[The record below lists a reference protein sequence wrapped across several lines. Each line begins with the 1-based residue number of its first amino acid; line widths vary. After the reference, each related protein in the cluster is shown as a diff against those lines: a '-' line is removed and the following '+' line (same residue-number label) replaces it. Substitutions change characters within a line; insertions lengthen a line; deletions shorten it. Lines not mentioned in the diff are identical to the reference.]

1 MPVRLIDSMATTAP
15 LAAVFSDESV
25 LQAMLDFEVALARA
39 EARLN
44 IIPHAAAEL
53 IAQEAG
59 AAGFD
64 VPAIIAATFH
74 TGTPAIPLVE
84 QLIARVRA
92 RDQAAAG
99 FVHWGATSQDV
110 CDTAM
115 VALLCRARAILFANL
130 ARLERALQSLA
141 DKHGQTVMLG
151 RTLLQAAPPITFGLK
166 AASWLAAIARSRR
179 RLEKSFEQASVLQF
193 GGASGTLAALG
204 NHGLAV
210 AQAVADELKLT
221 LPDAPWHTH
230 RDRLAEL
237 VCSCGVLTGSLG
249 KMARDVSLLMQ
260 DEVAEVSEPAAPGRG
275 GSSTMPHKHN
285 PVGCVLA
292 LSAAG
297 RVPPLVSAFL
307 SSMVQEHE
315 RAAGGWQ
322 AEWSIISSVIGATGL
337 AVSAMAEVAEGLT
350 VDAARMRA
358 NMDATRGAVFAERA
372 MMVLAEKV
380 GRDAARKLVEE
391 AVRLS
396 REKGRKL
403 SATLGAMR
411 YLPPGA
417 AALLADLENPEQYL
431 GVADELR
438 KRLLASAKENHLDK
452 E

>member
-1 MPVRLIDSMATTAP
+1 
-15 LAAVFSDESV
+15 
-25 LQAMLDFEVALARA
+25 
-39 EARLN
+39 
-44 IIPHAAAEL
+44 
-53 IAQEAG
+53 
-59 AAGFD
+59 
-64 VPAIIAATFH
+64 
-74 TGTPAIPLVE
+74 
-84 QLIARVRA
+84 
-92 RDQAAAG
+92 
-99 FVHWGATSQDV
+99 
-110 CDTAM
+110 M
-115 VALLCRARAILFANL
+115 VALLCKARAILFADL
-130 ARLERALQSLA
+130 ARLEQALQSLA
-141 DKHGQTVMLG
+141 GEHGQTVMLG

-166 AASWLAAIARSRR
+166 AAGWFAAIARSRR
-179 RLEKSFEQASVLQF
+179 RLEKSFQQASVLQF
-193 GGASGTLAALG
+193 GGASGTLAFLG

-260 DEVAEVSEPAAPGRG
+260 NEVAEVSEPDAPGRG

-297 RVPPLVSAFL
+297 RVPPLVSTFL
-307 SSMVQEHE
+307 SGMVQEHE

-322 AEWSIISSVIGATGL
+322 AEWSIISSVIGATGW
-337 AVSAMAEVAEGLT
+337 AVSAMAEVAEGLS
-350 VDAARMRA
+350 VDSARMRA
-358 NMDATRGAVFAERA
+358 NLDATRGAIFTERA
-372 MMVLAEKV
+372 MMILAEKV

-396 REKGRKL
+396 REQGQNL
-403 SATLGAMR
+403 SATLSTMKD
-411 YLPPGA
+411 LPPGA
-417 AALLADLENPEQYL
+417 AALLADLEKPEQYL
-431 GVADELR
+431 GVADEFR